1 MDRKKE
7 LLEAKVALENA
18 LEDIDHALSS
28 MNSAKNWGLFDI
40 FGGGTIS
47 SLVKRSKIKES
58 NNAMKDVE
66 KSLKNVQKELG
77 DLDMT
82 IVSEVSDSLSANML
96 DIVFDNTLVDIFIQ
110 SDINKSK
117 DQIQTLKRE
126 LEMVLDKINEE
137 IALA

>member
-18 LEDIDHALSS
+18 LEDIEHALSS

-40 FGGGTIS
+40 IGGGAIS

-66 KSLKNVQKELG
+66 KSLRNVQKELS

-82 IVSEVSDSLSANML
+82 VVSEATDSLSVNML

-117 DQIQTLKRE
+117 KQIQTLKSE
-126 LEMVLDKINEE
+126 LEMVLNKINEE